1 MIILLINTYW
11 GIKMFNNT
19 PNKSCFIIT
28 PIGNSNSAIRRKIDG
43 LIEEVIEPVLKEL
56 KYDVIVSH
64 RISESGS
71 MTNAII
77 KGVYE
82 SDLVIANLTGNNPNV
97 MYEVALRHA
106 SAKPIIHITEN
117 INDLPFDINDQR
129 TIEYTDD
136 MAGAHK
142 LKDDLRNMINKVD
155 YNKPVDNPVTL
166 ALEKRDL
173 VNIPEGTSSKE
184 FSEVLYQMKDD
195 IKQINRDL
203 TLLKKRNNTEDYE
216 DYKKYINA
224 SNHFYIKDIE
234 DAMLEYYLNNKEQID
249 AGEQYVKKII
259 NKEEE

>member
-1 MIILLINTYW
+1 
-11 GIKMFNNT
+11 MFNNT
-19 PNKSCFIIT
+19 QNRRCFIIT

-82 SDLVIANLTGNNPNV
+82 SDLVIANLTDNNPNV

-142 LKDDLRNMINKVD
+142 LKDDLRNMISNIDFSKL
-155 YNKPVDNPVTL
+155 VDNPVTI
-166 ALEKRDL
+166 ALEKRNL
-173 VNIPEGTSSKE
+173 VNIPEGTTAKD
-184 FSEVLYQMKDD
+184 FSDVLYQIKDD
-195 IKQINRDL
+195 INMLKRDVTSLRNRSHHESVENIILRNCLENEEVYDYTTL
-203 TLLKKRNNTEDYE
+203 LLKKNIEEQARKARVAAR
-216 DYKKYINA
+216 KKGTAEYID
-224 SNHFYIKDIE
+224 KKE
-234 DAMLEYYLNNKEQID
+234 LDA
-249 AGEQYVKKII
+249 
-259 NKEEE
+259 